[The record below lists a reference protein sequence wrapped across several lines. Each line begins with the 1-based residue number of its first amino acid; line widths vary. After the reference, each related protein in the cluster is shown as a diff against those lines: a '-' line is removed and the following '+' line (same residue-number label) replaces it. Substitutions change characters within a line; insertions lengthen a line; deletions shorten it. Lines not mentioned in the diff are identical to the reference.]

1 LRREDNLGEWVT
13 ICSRKD
19 EFSKTAQA
27 LREQDERSKKSSEA
41 VKRLVEK
48 KQKQRAQQEHKSS
61 DAKSRDET
69 AGQSLPTASNQESSE
84 DIDQR
89 KPPPPDQ
96 RRRAPAHSYLRFTWH
111 IEHYPP
117 FQSFDCS
124 ILVVL
129 VYRPSGNYFHSVSR

>member
-1 LRREDNLGEWVT
+1 LAISIIDAVKLQGGRFLRREDNLGEWVT

-89 KPPPPDQ
+89 KPPVISVEELQ
-96 RRRAPAHSYLRFTWH
+96 H
-111 IEHYPP
+111 IATY
-117 FQSFDCS
+117 
-124 ILVVL
+124 
-129 VYRPSGNYFHSVSR
+129 VSRGTLNTTLLF